1 MLTALPPRPAGSSV
15 AAVLGASG
23 NGLYVSFA
31 PRGGRIIGVAL
42 AIALSM
48 GYWVVNSLALSFAK
62 ADLLPPLLAA
72 WAANVVF
79 AGLGISLFLRART

>member
-31 PRGGRIIGVAL
+31 QFIEVRPFPFAEAQGMVLSGEIVDSMAII
-42 AIALSM
+42 AI
-48 GYWVVNSLALSFAK
+48 
-62 ADLLPPLLAA
+62 LLAA
-72 WAANVVF
+72 RR
-79 AGLGISLFLRART
+79 RA